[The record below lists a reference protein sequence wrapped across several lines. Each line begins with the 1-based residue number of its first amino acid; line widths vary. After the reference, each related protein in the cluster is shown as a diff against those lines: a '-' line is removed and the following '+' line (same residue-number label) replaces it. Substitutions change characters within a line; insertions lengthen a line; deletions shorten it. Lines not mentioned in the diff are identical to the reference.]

1 VTNSRGFALRAR
13 LPLYPEFIVDQ
24 TKLRDFVYPDLKEF
38 IEPLI
43 DEKGLVKEEY
53 IQ

>member
-1 VTNSRGFALRAR
+1 VVEQIKMDN
-13 LPLYPEFIVDQ
+13 
-24 TKLRDFVYPDLKEF
+24 FVSPVLKEF

-53 IQ
+53 FDEY